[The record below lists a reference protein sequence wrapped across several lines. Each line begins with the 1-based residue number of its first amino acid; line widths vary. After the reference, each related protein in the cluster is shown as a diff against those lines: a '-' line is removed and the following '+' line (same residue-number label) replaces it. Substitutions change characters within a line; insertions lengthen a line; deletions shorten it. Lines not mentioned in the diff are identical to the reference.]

1 MRFAKRLLM
10 GVGAAALVAILG
22 MAIAPKAAHGVVATL
37 VEVANTPS
45 NPVAM
50 LDVHNSASQIV
61 NLMCPLT
68 LGTCTQLLLSSPGVS
83 NAFTVPAGRNL
94 VINNIEI
101 SNGGQGGLTFVLLYV
116 GSPSS
121 TESQIFKFNTPCDG
135 TTAELNLGPGFVLP
149 AGASI
154 GTFTSNACTEQ
165 LQLRGY
171 LTSN

>member
-37 VEVANTPS
+37 VDVANTPS
-45 NPVAM
+45 NPVATQ
-50 LDVHNSASQIV
+50 DVHNSAAQIV

-68 LGTCTQLLLSSPGVS
+68 FGTCTQLLLSSPGVS
-83 NAFTVPAGRNL
+83 NAFTVPAGQNL
-94 VINNIEI
+94 AINNVEI
-101 SNGGQGGLTFVLLYV
+101 SNTGQGGLVSVLLYV
-116 GSPSS
+116 GVPNSS
-121 TESQIFKFNTPCDG
+121 QSQIFKFNTPCDG

-149 AGASI
+149 PGATI
-154 GTFTSNACTEQ
+154 GTFSANACTEQ